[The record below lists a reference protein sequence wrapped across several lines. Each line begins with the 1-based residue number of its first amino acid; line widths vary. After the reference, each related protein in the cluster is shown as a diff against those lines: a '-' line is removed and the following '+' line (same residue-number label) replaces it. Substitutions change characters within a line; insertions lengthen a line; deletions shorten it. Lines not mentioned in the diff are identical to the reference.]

1 MQSHCFL
8 KRNKYSALIYTT
20 NTITTTSS
28 SMATGSNSNSNN
40 CSSGRGAVEQ
50 PTMRNLRFGLSSH
63 FQFFFGG
70 SGLLHNIRAGPLRL
84 GSRNLTTCQIA
95 NIENNTEPVPASFTS
110 D

>member
-28 SMATGSNSNSNN
+28 SMATGSNSNGNN

-63 FQFFFGG
+63 FQFF
-70 SGLLHNIRAGPLRL
+70 SGEAVSCIIFVLGPCASAAGILP
-84 GSRNLTTCQIA
+84 
-95 NIENNTEPVPASFTS
+95 PAG
-110 D
+110 